1 MNVMGLAAFGL
12 GINAVVQNMPKST
25 NRVSDSNTGGRKKMK
40 QFFVEEKVFEM
51 LPDYCLGIVV
61 ANSVDNSAKKEMIS
75 AMLDQSVSEF
85 AQNYVGQDIRELPN
99 IKACRDAFRVL
110 GMNPNKF
117 MCSIEALTKRVQKG
131 GQLPHINPIVDLGNA
146 LSVKYQLPM
155 GAHDIEQMEAEGLA
169 VRFSTEQD
177 SFLPMGETQ
186 PEVMPDGELVY
197 VSGHTVKTRRWLWRQ
212 SDDGKITENTKAV
225 FFPIDGF
232 ASVNYDAV
240 IRARDELAEVL
251 QAVFGCVV
259 RTGMINRQSPGISI
273 Q

>member
-1 MNVMGLAAFGL
+1 
-12 GINAVVQNMPKST
+12 
-25 NRVSDSNTGGRKKMK
+25 MK

-51 LPDYCLGIVV
+51 LPDYCLGIVIADGV
-61 ANSVDNSAKKEMIS
+61 NNGGEKETIKT
-75 AMLDQSVSEF
+75 MLDESAAAF
-85 AQNYVGQDIRELPN
+85 ARTFAGQDIRERPN
-99 IKACRDAFRVL
+99 IKACRDAFRSL

-155 GAHDIEQMEAEGLA
+155 GAHDIAQMEAEGLA

-177 SFLPMGETQ
+177 TFLPMGEIQ
-186 PEVMPDGELVY
+186 AEVMPVGELVY

-212 SDDGKITENTKAV
+212 SDDGKITERTSSV

-232 ASVNYDAV
+232 SSVNYDTV
-240 IRARDELAEVL
+240 LQARDELAAVL
-251 QAVFGCVV
+251 ESVFGCHHVI
-259 RTGMINRQSPGISI
+259 TGMIDRQNPRMDLL
-273 Q
+273 